1 MDVPNKENHSVST
14 KTKLEAI
21 KSFCAKFGYD
31 VKNIV
36 KKIADDLSDK
46 ITPFIDKLW
55 RSIKGLQSGIDKY
68 IIIEVMT
75 ILGCICSLL
84 ACGCPL
90 FGLAAAV
97 LRLAT
102 FFLKIT
108 FRVIDIKLLLDP
120 KIVSHETIRHE
131 LAGLAE
137 RLERTDI
144 FINAIDAEEHVDDCA
159 LQGLISNVDIHIG
172 VDQLGNLKSRIKSL
186 MSGGEKDWRI
196 CLEFLKM
203 FVRISTLRHSLLFR
217 MLICLK
223 AKDYSRSTVNALQ
236 KCIEKERTDNQK
248 FLTFLCVPSLQN
260 VGILAIFDPSE
271 AKEVVTFLKELQ
283 LSLQDLSSKLHDQVY
298 LIKPITESNILFG
311 RPLFSISSVRAMKNS
326 LDVQNVRIRFK
337 FTAIENEF
345 NLFHI
350 RSPDL
355 GEYVYMKE
363 NGLCK
368 YDKMSCVPETAMWRI
383 LLVCDTDKKKENP
396 SCFIMCTKKW
406 PEKFIFIEKSF
417 FECVKGLENNSKPS
431 QECLFTVRLRS
442 LLIYSIAN
450 EDFVMFLTS

>member
-36 KKIADDLSDK
+36 KKIADDLSDN
-46 ITPFIDKLW
+46 ITPFIDNLW

-84 ACGCPL
+84 ACGCPV

-108 FRVIDIKLLLDP
+108 FSVIDIKLFLDP
-120 KIVSHETIRHE
+120 KIASHETIRHE

-159 LQGLISNVDIHIG
+159 LQGLISNIHIG
-172 VDQLGNLKSRIKSL
+172 VDQLGNLKSRIKTL

-236 KCIEKERTDNQK
+236 KCIEKERADNQK
-248 FLTFLCVPSLQN
+248 FLTFLCVPSLEN

-283 LSLQDLSSKLHDQVY
+283 LSLQDLSSELHDQVY

-337 FTAIENEF
+337 FTAIEN
-345 NLFHI
+345 
-350 RSPDL
+350 
-355 GEYVYMKE
+355 
-363 NGLCK
+363 
-368 YDKMSCVPETAMWRI
+368 
-383 LLVCDTDKKKENP
+383 
-396 SCFIMCTKKW
+396 
-406 PEKFIFIEKSF
+406 
-417 FECVKGLENNSKPS
+417 
-431 QECLFTVRLRS
+431 
-442 LLIYSIAN
+442 
-450 EDFVMFLTS
+450 